1 MPIVLTKRRMVS
13 RPFVFLLSATL
24 FAWGLQA
31 KLSLYQQPSRS
42 HPVSVAKLLP
52 DNQVNKKTGAPG
64 SSDRRA
70 VSRFAFYSAIVLYQP
85 RFTVSRG
92 RQLGEVVAPSIPS
105 YSYALFVR
113 PPPSRV

>member
-1 MPIVLTKRRMVS
+1 MPVVLTKRRTVS
-13 RPFVFLLSATL
+13 TLFVFLLSAAL

-64 SSDRRA
+64 SSDRCA
-70 VSRFAFYSAIVLYQP
+70 VSRLAFCAAIVLFQS

-92 RQLGEVVAPSIPS
+92 RQVGEVVAPSIPS
-105 YSYALFVR
+105 YSYALFFR